1 MPQFDLIS
9 KATKM
14 RKIKDIA
21 LFSMIDESCVA
32 TVQALFESREYKKG
46 TCILEYDRPV
56 DGLYLLER
64 GEVGVTIPELEGEL
78 ATLGEG
84 SSFGELTLFNAIDRA
99 SATVKVSSDVAQV
112 EFCPRQALMEALK
125 VHPLLAAGFYH
136 GSALLISA
144 RLRTTNEKISGEI
157 AKSIKMAKTLLVEVS
172 ASGHLGHAQ
181 QELHD
186 AGTHIVSTMTGIV
199 KSLLVM
205 KQSGEQIDHEDISH
219 LADSAKEIYYSDFHV
234 FGNVH
239 KQLQI
244 LGQHLD
250 NVMRLLSQQE
260 IVEVEDDLSLLDI
273 S

>member
-144 RLRTTNEKISGEI
+144 RHQREDQRGDRQVDQDGENPPRGSIGVRSPGSRTTGI
-157 AKSIKMAKTLLVEVS
+157 ARRRYP
-172 ASGHLGHAQ
+172 HCFY
-181 QELHD
+181 HD
-186 AGTHIVSTMTGIV
+186 GYREEPPGDEAEWRT
-199 KSLLVM
+199 
-205 KQSGEQIDHEDISH
+205 D
-219 LADSAKEIYYSDFHV
+219 
-234 FGNVH
+234 
-239 KQLQI
+239 
-244 LGQHLD
+244 
-250 NVMRLLSQQE
+250 
-260 IVEVEDDLSLLDI
+260 
-273 S
+273 